1 MHSTHL
7 LSLSDQVRSLI
18 ADHITMIKKAY
29 FVLYLLALPLLTPD
43 TACAGSEGHLFGYNI
58 GYVYSTTTS
67 YASISYDAPAVSNRP
82 QDCTESVE
90 SNSMMRCQA
99 YLSPDTSGA
108 SDSSIFIEEPFKR
121 QGLFYFEPA
130 FTFSTLSYKGG
141 LGSKPKSPLGGTSK
155 SSRSMQN
162 GVPTSTSN
170 NSPGAQAT
178 SAGEQPLTKAYI
190 EAYGVNWQG
199 YMRFGLTPRYLP
211 DVLVKLGLG
220 VQTVGG
226 RLKIFKEEKIRY
238 VIQPSAFGEIAL
250 VLVRVSTGALSVFV
264 GEEQTLSGPLGS
276 KLISDYPDGT
286 NLKNFQLGLMT
297 GSAGIRVLFPF

>member
-1 MHSTHL
+1 MMKK
-7 LSLSDQVRSLI
+7 V
-18 ADHITMIKKAY
+18 HILVFLGAFTLVTPEKA
-29 FVLYLLALPLLTPD
+29 LAEN
-43 TACAGSEGHLFGYNI
+43 SGHFFGYNL

-67 YASISYDAPAVSNRP
+67 YASISYDAPMVTNLP
-82 QDCTESVE
+82 QDCSESVE
-90 SNSMMRCQA
+90 SSSMMRCQA
-99 YLSPDTSGA
+99 YLAPDTSGA
-108 SDSSIFIEEPFKR
+108 SDSSLFIEEPFKR

-130 FTFSTLSYKGG
+130 FTFSTISYKGG

-155 SSRSMQN
+155 SSSSLQRSAS
-162 GVPTSTSN
+162 TSASN
-170 NSPGAQAT
+170 NSSGEQAPVD
-178 SAGEQPLTKAYI
+178 GEQPLTKAYI
-190 EAYGVNWQG
+190 QAYGINWQG
-199 YMRFGLTPRYLP
+199 YLRFGLTPRYLP
-211 DVLVKLGLG
+211 DVLFKLGLG

-276 KLISDYPDGT
+276 KLISDYPNGT
-286 NLKNFQLGLMT
+286 DLRNFQLGLIT

>member
-1 MHSTHL
+1 MTKKFCNL
-7 LSLSDQVRSLI
+7 VFLGALI
-18 ADHITMIKKAY
+18 LVTPGRA
-29 FVLYLLALPLLTPD
+29 LAENS
-43 TACAGSEGHLFGYNI
+43 GRFFGYNL

-67 YASISYDAPAVSNRP
+67 YASISYDAPIVSNLP
-82 QDCTESVE
+82 QDCSESVE

-99 YLSPDTSGA
+99 YLAPDTSGA
-108 SDSSIFIEEPFKR
+108 SDSSVFIEEPFKR

-141 LGSKPKSPLGGTSK
+141 LGTKPKSPLGGASK
-155 SSRSMQN
+155 SSSSLQSSA
-162 GVPTSTSN
+162 STSASS
-170 NSPGAQAT
+170 NSSGEQVPAD
-178 SAGEQPLTKAYI
+178 GEQPLTKAYI
-190 EAYGVNWQG
+190 EAYGINWQG
-199 YMRFGLTPRYLP
+199 YLRFGLTPRYLP
-211 DVLVKLGLG
+211 DVLFKLGLG

-276 KLISDYPDGT
+276 KLISDYPGGT
-286 NLKNFQLGLMT
+286 NLRNFQLGLMT
-297 GSAGIRVLFPF
+297 GSAGVRVLFPF